1 MSLDPPPP
9 SSPTRPLVNTEPAAV
24 HTTEPYSSSPSS
36 SAAAARPTTT
46 VESSPY
52 VPNSV
57 HATPSSAP
65 GDHHQSSYPMR
76 RTSETPPPPQL
87 PLLQSSHSPN
97 YSRSRTPV
105 DTAAA
110 PPSTVP
116 DSMNNSNSNN
126 SNASVP
132 MQHHSNTVK
141 SPNVN
146 HATTAAAAAAPSAPA
161 SATSNSSSG
170 YRPLNVKDALTYLD
184 QVKMKF
190 ADQAKVYNR
199 FLDIM
204 KEFKSQAI
212 DTPGV
217 IERVSTL
224 FRGHPAL
231 ISGFNT
237 FLPPG
242 YRIECSTD
250 AYARDIIKV
259 TTPTGTTSTTSGEPL
274 NLHSENSAA
283 AAASPLYYSHQQQQQ
298 QQQRSPA
305 PTQGYATSG
314 GYRTSSGSLP
324 PIATYHP
331 SQQQQ
336 QQQQPLHHS
345 QRSSVPPPS
354 SSSNNMTMPSSQ
366 SSHAHRSSSPSLPP
380 PPALS
385 ATTPNNSSDDH
396 GTRRAPVEFNHAINY
411 VNKIKNR
418 FSNDPETYK
427 QFLEILQTYQKE
439 QKPIQEVY
447 AQVQTLFNGA
457 TDLLAEFK
465 QFLPDTS
472 QQQQQQQQQAPL
484 MESTASTASTST
496 KRTSKKQRAFPLPP
510 KQKKAKLQHHHHS
523 SAGGSI
529 ASIANRIDH
538 HMLTSDVRR
547 SPLVLPPSATAAPMD
562 GPIISAVEA
571 EFFERVKKHMG
582 NKQTYLSFLRVLNL
596 FTQQVLD
603 ANQLVD
609 RCESYLSG
617 NKELYHQLKKLVG
630 YDGKDRVIENVPR
643 VEVPLYKLEYSAA
656 CEYGPSYRSVPKHW
670 QSQKCSG
677 RDALCWEVL
686 NDAYVSHPTWAS
698 EDGGFIAS
706 KKNVF
711 EEALHRVEE
720 ERYHYDLDI
729 EANLNTIALLEP
741 ISKKLAAM
749 TDDEKSEFKLAPGL
763 GGPSKVIYQRVL
775 KKIYGSETGAEVI
788 EMLHNSPAHAV
799 PVVLKR
805 LRQKN
810 DEWQRLQREW
820 NKVWREIE
828 SKNYYKALDYQ
839 GVIFKTND
847 KKNMG
852 IKQLVSEIEA
862 IHHDQAATPA
872 PQLSFAFR
880 NKKVFKDVTR
890 VLYSYFARQTTYG
903 HEDCAVMK
911 AFIEMFLPVFFDV
924 PDVLPE
930 AEPSSQDAMLD
941 DSNDA
946 IDQDDNDGNDN
957 DDDDAMVDDTDGDN
971 DSDARVVD
979 DTDDEYAR
987 RNGRRSPRHKPNDE
1001 DHQKLLKDVLTKKL
1015 KSLKVSKTQQLPAAT
1030 DDDDEKEQE
1039 QREHD
1044 QGREQKIYNL
1054 FGNTTFYCFFRLFQV
1069 CYERLY
1075 HMKLLDRAYR
1085 TKDTEG
1091 KVGAEARAAKAAT
1104 KAALDLGK
1112 CSMDYNGV
1120 HLDFKR
1126 GYYAALLTLIDRYF
1140 DDAFDQTVFE
1150 ECTRYVFGNKAYVL
1164 FTIDK
1169 LMQSIMRQL
1178 HQIVTDTKAQKILSL
1193 FNKSHEHEKS
1203 TPELIQAYRAQVADA
1218 LGHDDKLYN
1227 LAFDTRTRT
1236 LYIQLLQK
1244 QDRTFGLYNDM
1255 DAYADYVAHYTN
1267 WDVDTPGV
1275 DRKALSKRF
1284 LSRNMAPRALD
1295 IDYTV
1300 KSSLVYKIC
1309 RSTYHLFYVSGE
1321 DVFVRSSSSS
1331 SQPPQPQPTATLDTT
1346 ASRNRAWKAWLDK
1359 GRDAAQVD
1367 STTRSL
1373 YT

>member
-1 MSLDPPPP
+1 MPLGPP
-9 SSPTRPLVNTEPAAV
+9 SSPTRSLVNTEAAA
-24 HTTEPYSSSPSS
+24 HNTTEPYMSSYNSPSD
-36 SAAAARPTTT
+36 AARSTAT

-52 VPNSV
+52 QANSV
-57 HATPSSAP
+57 HAASANVASSNVASVDQPSY
-65 GDHHQSSYPMR
+65 HMR

-87 PLLQSSHSPN
+87 PLLQSSNSPN
-97 YSRSRTPV
+97 YSRSRTPT
-105 DTAAA
+105 DAA
-110 PPSTVP
+110 PSNIAVPESISSNMPANNAAVPSE
-116 DSMNNSNSNN
+116 N
-126 SNASVP
+126 
-132 MQHHSNTVK
+132 HSAPPNPEK
-141 SPNVN
+141 SPN
-146 HATTAAAAAAPSAPA
+146 ATATTTTTTTTAAAAAVAA
-161 SATSNSSSG
+161 SNSSSG

-274 NLHSENSAA
+274 NLHSENAA
-283 AAASPLYYSHQQQQQ
+283 TLYYSHQQQQQ
-298 QQQRSPA
+298 QQQQQRTPA
-305 PTQGYATSG
+305 PTQAYPNSS
-314 GYRTSSGSLP
+314 YRNAGGSLP

-331 SQQQQ
+331 S
-336 QQQQPLHHS
+336 QQPLHHS

-354 SSSNNMTMPSSQ
+354 SSSAAMPSSQ
-366 SSHAHRSSSPSLPP
+366 SSHAHRSSSPPP
-380 PPALS
+380 PLS
-385 ATTPNNSSDDH
+385 ATTTSNNTAGDDH

-457 TDLLAEFK
+457 TDLLTEFK

-472 QQQQQQQQQAPL
+472 QQAPVI
-484 MESTASTASTST
+484 ESTTTLT
-496 KRTSKKQRAFPLPP
+496 KKTSKKQRALPLPP
-510 KQKKAKLQHHHHS
+510 KQKKAKLQHHS
-523 SAGGSI
+523 TGGSI
-529 ASIANRIDH
+529 ASIANRMDH
-538 HMLTSDVRR
+538 HMITSDIRR
-547 SPLVLPPSATAAPMD
+547 SPLVLPPSAPVD

-571 EFFERVKKHMG
+571 EFFDRVRKHIG

-603 ANQLVD
+603 ANQLIE

-630 YDGKDRVIENVPR
+630 YDGKDRIIENVPL
-643 VEVPLYKLEYSAA
+643 VSSKLDYGAA
-656 CEYGPSYRSVPKHW
+656 YEYGPSYRSVPKHW

-677 RDALCWEVL
+677 RDTLCWEVL
-686 NDAYVSHPTWAS
+686 NDEYVSHPTWAS

-729 EANLNTIALLEP
+729 EANLNTISLLEP
-741 ISKKLAAM
+741 INKKIALM
-749 TDDEKSEFKLAPGL
+749 TDEEKNDFKVSPGL
-763 GGPSKVIYQRVL
+763 GGPSKAIYQRVL
-775 KKIYGSETGAEVI
+775 KKIYGNQTGAEVI
-788 EMLHNSPAHAV
+788 DMLHNSPAHAV

-805 LRQKN
+805 LKQKDEEWRRQ
-810 DEWQRLQREW
+810 QREW

-847 KKNMG
+847 KKNMS
-852 IKQLVSEIEA
+852 IKQLVNEIEA
-862 IHHDQAATPA
+862 IHHDQTETQE
-872 PQLSFAFR
+872 PQLKYQLK

-890 VLYSYFARQTTYG
+890 VLYSYFERQTTYG

-930 AEPSSQDAMLD
+930 KEPSQDIMLD
-941 DSNDA
+941 DEDEDVDDDVDGDDA
-946 IDQDDNDGNDN
+946 
-957 DDDDAMVDDTDGDN
+957 DDDDEDN
-971 DSDARVVD
+971 DTQHSYDSS
-979 DTDDEYAR
+979 TDSRSTKRGYTR

-1015 KSLKVSKTQQLPAAT
+1015 KSITETKTGAAEPKIQQLPAEEEEEEDVAMAYP
-1030 DDDDEKEQE
+1030 D
-1039 QREHD
+1039 
-1044 QGREQKIYNL
+1044 REQKIYNL

-1069 CYERLY
+1069 CYDRLY
-1075 HMKLLDRAYR
+1075 QMKQLDRAYR
-1085 TKDTEG
+1085 TNGPE
-1091 KVGAEARAAKAAT
+1091 AKALT
-1104 KAALDLGK
+1104 KAALDLHVTGK
-1112 CSMDYNGV
+1112 DYNGV
-1120 HLDFKR
+1120 HMDFKR
-1126 GYYAALLTLIDRYF
+1126 GYYQALLKLIDRYF
-1140 DDAFDQTVFE
+1140 DDAFDQTMFE
-1150 ECTRYVFGNKAYVL
+1150 ECARYIFGNKAYVL

-1178 HQIVTDTKAQKILSL
+1178 HQIVTDMKAQKILS
-1193 FNKSHEHEKS
+1193 FFKKNHEHEKS
-1203 TPELIQAYRAQVADA
+1203 TPELIQAYRSEVADA
-1218 LGHDDKLYN
+1218 LGQDDKLYN
-1227 LAFDTRTRT
+1227 LAFDTLKRT

-1244 QDRTFGLYNDM
+1244 QDRTFGLNDM
-1255 DAYADYVAHYTN
+1255 DVYTDYVAHYTN
-1267 WDVDTPGV
+1267 WDVDTPGI

-1284 LSRNMAPRALD
+1284 LSRNIVHQAD
-1295 IDYTV
+1295 TDFTV
-1300 KSSLVYKIC
+1300 KSSLEYKIC
-1309 RSTYHLFYVSGE
+1309 RSTYHLFYVTGE
-1321 DVFVRSSSSS
+1321 DAFVRWTS
-1331 SQPPQPQPTATLDTT
+1331 PQPTALDNDTVSRNFAWKSWLDREKDTT
-1346 ASRNRAWKAWLDK
+1346 ELDSK
-1359 GRDAAQVD
+1359 
-1367 STTRSL
+1367 TRSL
-1373 YT
+1373 FT

>member
-1 MSLDPPPP
+1 MPLDPPPP
-9 SSPTRPLVNTEPAAV
+9 SSPTRPLANTETAA
-24 HTTEPYSSSPSS
+24 TSS
-36 SAAAARPTTT
+36 SAEPYINSYTSAAATAARPSTTT
-46 VESSPY
+46 AESSPY
-52 VPNSV
+52 QTSSF
-57 HATPSSAP
+57 HATTTTSTSSPTHVAAAPVAVDQPSY
-65 GDHHQSSYPMR
+65 HMR
-76 RTSETPPPPQL
+76 RTSETPPLPQL
-87 PLLQSSHSPN
+87 PLLQSSNSPN
-97 YSRSRTPV
+97 YSRPRTPV
-105 DTAAA
+105 DTA
-110 PPSTVP
+110 PSSIAVP
-116 DSMNNSNSNN
+116 ESISNSNSMASNN
-126 SNASVP
+126 AAVPLQSHSAPSNP
-132 MQHHSNTVK
+132 VK
-141 SPNVN
+141 SPNAST
-146 HATTAAAAAAPSAPA
+146 ATATAAAPS
-161 SATSNSSSG
+161 SNSSSG

-250 AYARDIIKV
+250 AYSRDIIKV

-274 NLHSENSAA
+274 NLHSENAA
-283 AAASPLYYSHQQQQQ
+283 LYYSHQQQP
-298 QQQRSPA
+298 QRSPA
-305 PTQGYATSG
+305 PPAQGYSTSG
-314 GYRTSSGSLP
+314 YRNTGGTLP

-331 SQQQQ
+331 SQQPQ
-336 QQQQPLHHS
+336 

-354 SSSNNMTMPSSQ
+354 TNAMPSSSQ
-366 SSHAHRSSSPSLPP
+366 HRSSSPPP
-380 PPALS
+380 LS
-385 ATTPNNSSDDH
+385 AATPNTGEDH

-447 AQVQTLFNGA
+447 VQVQTLFNGA

-472 QQQQQQQQQAPL
+472 QQAPVT
-484 MESTASTASTST
+484 ESTNTST
-496 KRTSKKQRAFPLPP
+496 THTKKTNKKQRAMPLPP
-510 KQKKAKLQHHHHS
+510 KQKKAKFQHH

-529 ASIANRIDH
+529 ASIANRVDH
-538 HMLTSDVRR
+538 HMITSDIRR
-547 SPLVLPPSATAAPMD
+547 SPLVLPPSAPVD

-571 EFFERVKKHMG
+571 EFFDRVKKHIG

-603 ANQLVD
+603 ANQLID

-630 YDGKDRVIENVPR
+630 YDGKDRIIENVPM
-643 VEVPLYKLEYSAA
+643 VPSKLDYGAA
-656 CEYGPSYRSVPKHW
+656 YEYGPSYRSVPKHW

-677 RDALCWEVL
+677 RDTLCWEVL
-686 NDAYVSHPTWAS
+686 NNEYVSHPTWAS

-706 KKNVF
+706 KKNLF

-729 EANLNTIALLEP
+729 EANLNTISLLEP
-741 ISKKLAAM
+741 INKKIALM
-749 TDDEKSEFKLAPGL
+749 TDEEKSDFKVSPGL
-763 GGPSKVIYQRVL
+763 GGPSKAIYQRVL

-788 EMLHNSPAHAV
+788 DMLHNSPAHAV

-805 LRQKN
+805 LKQK
-810 DEWQRLQREW
+810 DEEWRRLQREW

-847 KKNMG
+847 KKNMS

-862 IHHDQAATPA
+862 IHHDQTETQE
-872 PQLSFAFR
+872 PQLKYQFK

-890 VLYSYFARQTTYG
+890 VLYSYFERQTVYG

-930 AEPSSQDAMLD
+930 KEPSQDIILD
-941 DSNDA
+941 DE
-946 IDQDDNDGNDN
+946 DQDVDDDV
-957 DDDDAMVDDTDGDN
+957 DDDDVDEDDEDN
-971 DSDARVVD
+971 DTQHSYDSSSDARSTKRAVN
-979 DTDDEYAR
+979 YAR
-987 RNGRRSPRHKPNDE
+987 RSGRRSPRHKPNDE

-1015 KSLKVSKTQQLPAAT
+1015 KSITETKAAAAATESKVQQLPTEEEEEEDTGMAYS
-1030 DDDDEKEQE
+1030 E
-1039 QREHD
+1039 
-1044 QGREQKIYNL
+1044 REQKIYNL

-1069 CYERLY
+1069 CYDRLY
-1075 HMKLLDRAYR
+1075 QMKQLDRAYR
-1085 TKDTEG
+1085 TN
-1091 KVGAEARAAKAAT
+1091 GAEAKAAT
-1104 KAALDLGK
+1104 KAALELRVVSK
-1112 CSMDYNGV
+1112 DYNGV
-1120 HLDFKR
+1120 HMDFKR
-1126 GYYAALLTLIDRYF
+1126 GYYQALLKLIDRYF

-1150 ECTRYVFGNKAYVL
+1150 ECTRYIFGNKAYVL

-1178 HQIVTDTKAQKILSL
+1178 HHIVTDMKAQKILS
-1193 FNKSHEHEKS
+1193 FFKKNHQHEKS
-1203 TPELIQAYRAQVADA
+1203 TPELIQAYRSEVTDA
-1218 LGHDDKLYN
+1218 LGQDDKLYN
-1227 LAFDTRTRT
+1227 LAFDTLKRT

-1244 QDRTFGLYNDM
+1244 QDRTFGLNDM
-1255 DAYADYVAHYTN
+1255 DVYTDYVAHYTN
-1267 WDVDTPGV
+1267 WDVDTPGM
-1275 DRKALSKRF
+1275 DRKAMSKRF
-1284 LSRNMAPRALD
+1284 LSRNIVRQSD
-1295 IDYTV
+1295 TNFTV
-1300 KSSLVYKIC
+1300 KSSLEYKVC
-1309 RSTYHLFYVSGE
+1309 RNTYHLFYVTGE
-1321 DVFVRSSSSS
+1321 DVFVRWTS
-1331 SQPPQPQPTATLDTT
+1331 PQSTAVDNSTVG
-1346 ASRNRAWKAWLDK
+1346 RNLAWKSWLDK
-1359 GRDAAQVD
+1359 GKDTAELD
-1367 STTRSL
+1367 GKTRSL